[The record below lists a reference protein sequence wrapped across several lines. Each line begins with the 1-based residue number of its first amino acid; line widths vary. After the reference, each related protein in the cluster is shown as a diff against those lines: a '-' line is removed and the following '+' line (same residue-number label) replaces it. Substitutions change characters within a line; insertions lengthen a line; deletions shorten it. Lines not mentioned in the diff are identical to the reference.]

1 MTLKPSTL
9 KKWAYSMHICSRLV
23 QDFGYMAEGNT
34 ETEVIFHK
42 EEKPARI
49 RSDADDRKKI
59 RLKLE
64 NCINPLDPTD
74 HPDDIINI
82 VTGRKGP
89 KTVNAPRAVE
99 IGKAQMQSFE
109 RSWPEVFNAPLS
121 KEVVTMAVTRK
132 AIRVGPESVCDVN
145 LFYTCVLGL
154 QQSHGIKLSEVLQYE
169 LSPVPTLMFDEKG
182 NMQIAKTKSVLK
194 RNLKVEIFARL
205 APKPEVTIIDGC
217 AILWIIYWPN
227 NGTIQYF
234 VDNFTSFIDKRA
246 EISKVYLV
254 LVLV

>member
-9 KKWAYSMHICSRLV
+9 KKWAYSMDICSQLV
-23 QDFGYMAEGNT
+23 QDLGDMAEGNT

-121 KEVVTMAVTRK
+121 KEELLYGCDQKSHTSGTR
-132 AIRVGPESVCDVN
+132 V
-145 LFYTCVLGL
+145 
-154 QQSHGIKLSEVLQYE
+154 
-169 LSPVPTLMFDEKG
+169 
-182 NMQIAKTKSVLK
+182 
-194 RNLKVEIFARL
+194 RL
-205 APKPEVTIIDGC
+205 
-217 AILWIIYWPN
+217 
-227 NGTIQYF
+227 
-234 VDNFTSFIDKRA
+234 
-246 EISKVYLV
+246 
-254 LVLV
+254 